1 MPPISALKLQKL
13 PLLASD
19 KFCARHTT
27 ILFSLSEMET
37 LVFIWLLRFVVEKYF
52 EILTSKW
59 SFLPLAAL
67 LLLLLL
73 LLLIKA
79 ASLLLRKTQDFCIS
93 KNGR

>member
-52 EILTSKW
+52 EILTS
-59 SFLPLAAL
+59 FLPLAAL